1 MMNENERAAFE
12 TSVRLTDARLLA
24 YARAETRRAARIE
37 SELAELAK
45 SYPSAVFSDGAE
57 TVEDTVEA
65 AKEAL
70 RALFGIVYAG
80 RRVGY
85 GVAESEWTASR
96 EESERVVKDGLAA
109 LASDITASFKEADD
123 ELYG

>member
-24 YARAETRRAARIE
+24 YARAETGRAARIE

-57 TVEDTVEA
+57 TIEDTVEA
-65 AKEAL
+65 AKDAIG
-70 RALFGIVYAG
+70 ALFGIAYAP

-85 GVAESEWTASR
+85 GVPESEWTETR
-96 EESERVVKDGLAA
+96 EASEREVARGIAELVSDLKA
-109 LASDITASFKEADD
+109 LFKRADD
-123 ELYG
+123 ELYD